1 MTEMMRKK
9 WAKAAAILMAFG
21 ALLMAGC
28 GGSKEKKDAAPA
40 GGKKVSGNLMV
51 YTSMYPDIINSQVKP
66 AVQKAFPDLKAS
78 WFQGGTEKIKT
89 KIAGEIKA
97 NKISDDILMVA
108 DPSYYIYLKNK
119 DLLLNYKSPETKHH
133 IMEVDKDGAWA
144 SVRVCN
150 MIIAYN
156 KDKLAKEDIPTG
168 WEDLTNPK
176 YKGRIAM
183 PNPLLSGTAYVAV
196 GSLADKFG
204 WEYFDRLK
212 ANGLRVE
219 EGTSASQNKLLTG
232 EYMCAIILEENVL
245 KLQQTKKEPLEVVYP
260 KEGCI
265 LISSPIGI
273 FKSTKNPEGAKA
285 LEDWWL
291 SAEGQKAVTAG
302 WMYSVRDDVEKPQ
315 GSKHTLQELL
325 KTALKVDWEKLTK
338 DEAKIKEE
346 FRARVLDN

>member
-1 MTEMMRKK
+1 
-9 WAKAAAILMAFG
+9 
-21 ALLMAGC
+21 
-28 GGSKEKKDAAPA
+28 
-40 GGKKVSGNLMV
+40 
-51 YTSMYPDIINSQVKP
+51 
-66 AVQKAFPDLKAS
+66 
-78 WFQGGTEKIKT
+78 
-89 KIAGEIKA
+89 
-97 NKISDDILMVA
+97 
-108 DPSYYIYLKNK
+108 
-119 DLLLNYKSPETKHH
+119 
-133 IMEVDKDGAWA
+133 
-144 SVRVCN
+144 

-219 EGTSASQNKLLTG
+219 EGNSAIQNKLLTG

>member
-1 MTEMMRKK
+1 MMKKK
-9 WAKAAAILMAFG
+9 WCKLAAL
-21 ALLMAGC
+21 ALTCGSLLAAGC
-28 GGSKEKKDAAPA
+28 GGGGDKKEAAS
-40 GGKKVSGNLMV
+40 GGKKVSGNVMV
-51 YTSMYPDIINSQVKP
+51 YTSMYPDVVNSRVKP
-66 AVQKAFPDLKAS
+66 AVQKAFPDLKVN

-97 NKISDDILMVA
+97 DKISDDVLMVA
-108 DPSYYIYLKNK
+108 DPSYYIYLKEK
-119 DLLLNYKSPETKHH
+119 GLLLDYKSPEIKHH
-133 IMEVDKDGAWA
+133 IMEVDKDGAWT

-156 KDKLAKEDIPTG
+156 KDKIAKEDIPTS

-196 GSLADKFG
+196 GALADKFG

-219 EGTSASQNKLLTG
+219 EGNSAIQNKLLTG
-232 EYMCAIILEENVL
+232 EYMAAIILEENVL

-273 FKSTKNPEGAKA
+273 FKATKNPDGAKA
-285 LEDWWL
+285 LTDWWL
-291 SAEGQKAVTAG
+291 SKEGQEAVTAG

-315 GSKHTLQELL
+315 GSKHTLKELL
-325 KTALKVDWEKLTK
+325 QNAIKVDWDKLTK
-338 DEAKIKEE
+338 NEAQIKEE
-346 FRARVLDN
+346 IRSRVLDR

>member
-1 MTEMMRKK
+1 MMKKK
-9 WAKAAAILMAFG
+9 WCKLAAL
-21 ALLMAGC
+21 ALTCDSLLAAGC
-28 GGSKEKKDAAPA
+28 GGGGDKKEAAS
-40 GGKKVSGNLMV
+40 GGKKVSGNVMV
-51 YTSMYPDIINSQVKP
+51 YTSMYPDVVNSRVKP
-66 AVQKAFPDLKAS
+66 AVQKAFPDLKVN

-97 NKISDDILMVA
+97 DKISDDVLMVA
-108 DPSYYIYLKNK
+108 DPSYYIYLKEK
-119 DLLLNYKSPETKHH
+119 GLLLDYKSPEIKHH
-133 IMEVDKDGAWA
+133 IMEVDKDGAWT

-156 KDKLAKEDIPTG
+156 KDKIAKEDIPTS

-196 GSLADKFG
+196 GALADKFG

-219 EGTSASQNKLLTG
+219 EGNSAIQNKLLTG
-232 EYMCAIILEENVL
+232 EYMAAIILEENVL

-273 FKSTKNPEGAKA
+273 FKATKNPDGAKA
-285 LEDWWL
+285 LTDWWL
-291 SAEGQKAVTAG
+291 SKEGQEAVTAG

-315 GSKHTLQELL
+315 GSKHTLKELL
-325 KTALKVDWEKLTK
+325 QNAIKVDWDKLTK
-338 DEAKIKEE
+338 NEAQIKEE
-346 FRARVLDN
+346 FRSRVLDR